1 MQKHPYHYFG
11 IIISFNFFLHDY
23 GLESKKL
30 IPVNKEVELRKTF
43 IGQKVFSVD
52 IHYNIDYNIVEI
64 VNKEVPT
71 WIIYMKLKR
80 FLKETAELLI

>member
-1 MQKHPYHYFG
+1 MCAASGLLLLTLYR
-11 IIISFNFFLHDY
+11 LHMSQ
-23 GLESKKL
+23 GLHKDL
-30 IPVNKEVELRKTF
+30 RILVNKEVELRKTF

-52 IHYNIDYNIVEI
+52 NHYNIDYNVVEL